1 MLLLLSLFFL
11 PFIPLCPET
20 PLPPAFPYLS
30 SCPWVIHI
38 SSLASPLPILFLTYP
53 CLFYAYHLCFL
64 FPVPFSPISPLPLPT
79 DNSPYVLHFC
89 DSVPV
94 LVCLSFLILRS
105 VFIVIGCIFF
115 LENKCVVNS

>member
-1 MLLLLSLFFL
+1 MYLILTLINFFFFKYILLIMLLQLSLFFL

-38 SSLASPLPILFLTYP
+38 SSLASPRPILFLTYS

-94 LVCLSFLILRS
+94 LVVGLVHFCF
-105 VFIVIGCIFF
+105 
-115 LENKCVVNS
+115 